1 MQNAFYVC
9 QEPFLHR
16 PAARIHGLS
25 LHKRW
30 SVRSTLEPRIQNLNR
45 IIFPE
50 TNMTDAIGTW
60 PFTQRDIAAARTC
73 VATLPHAFYILT
85 VFEFSLKAGRDLN
98 HVFHLSCSICLPQKK
113 AARLASSGPFIAT
126 KGTKNTR
133 EFNQSFVLFVAD
145 PVLRRWR
152 WTSHMF
158 ILFSRH
164 REVSFLRRCSLSLI
178 NSLISAIG
186 RISIGPSPY
195 LKPGSCETS

>member
-85 VFEFSLKAGRDLN
+85 VFEFSLKAGRDLS
-98 HVFHLSCSICLPQKK
+98 HVFHLSCSICVPQKK
-113 AARLASSGPFIAT
+113 AARLASSGLLLPQKAQKTQESST
-126 KGTKNTR
+126 KVLCFLWLILSTSMALDLAHVHS
-133 EFNQSFVLFVAD
+133 FQSSS
-145 PVLRRWR
+145 RG
-152 WTSHMF
+152 
-158 ILFSRH
+158 ILFS
-164 REVSFLRRCSLSLI
+164 SLLVLL
-178 NSLISAIG
+178 N
-186 RISIGPSPY
+186 
-195 LKPGSCETS
+195 